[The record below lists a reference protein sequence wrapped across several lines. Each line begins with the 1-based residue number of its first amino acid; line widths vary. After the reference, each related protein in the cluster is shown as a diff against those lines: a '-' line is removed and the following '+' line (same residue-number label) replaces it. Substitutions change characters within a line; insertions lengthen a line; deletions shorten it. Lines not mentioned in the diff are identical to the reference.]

1 MERNCTRITS
11 VVVHVE
17 DDHDMDALRHTDYP
31 EGSVFIGGDFGR
43 LQLAGTPEQLRSF
56 AKAIEDGAI
65 EIERQ
70 IAAEREAPDAA

>member
-1 MERNCTRITS
+1 MDRNSTRITS

-17 DDHDMDALRHTDYP
+17 DDHDMDALSHTHYP
-31 EGSVFIGGDFGR
+31 DGSVFIGSEFGR
-43 LQLAGTPEQLRSF
+43 LQLSGTPDQLRSF

-70 IAAEREAPDAA
+70 IAEREAPDAA